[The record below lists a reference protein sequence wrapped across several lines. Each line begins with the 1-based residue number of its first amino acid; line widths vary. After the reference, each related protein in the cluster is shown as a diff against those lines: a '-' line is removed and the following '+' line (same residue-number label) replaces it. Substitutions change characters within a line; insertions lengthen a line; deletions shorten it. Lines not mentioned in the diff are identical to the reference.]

1 MKSLLALFFVFL
13 GTVDAAF
20 AADDKAE
27 SPSSTA
33 LTAEGQ
39 SIVSNSKTLAQAI
52 QSADAA
58 SGTKATELATSLAT
72 YLDDQESCRSKEV
85 VATTYCL
92 EKTNPGIA
100 KALPIIQTLISG
112 LSASISDSCSTLAK
126 AMNIANEA
134 LLAYQATC
142 AAAKGVC
149 NYSCSGAVTK
159 IKNAQTDFS
168 TLAKT
173 AEAACKTKNAANAAA
188 ATNCVNAIEAP
199 LKSLTASVA
208 KETNA
213 KQDSSVA
220 QKNATC
226 GSYATQLASAL
237 VGSIG
242 VIKTMSQSNSC
253 STATT
258 STATTSADVD
268 CTLEANAT
276 NTVCICKATPRAAG
290 CSEGLDTTASAM
302 AADSLRSASTG
313 TYTVPGNS
321 STDLGSVT
329 DSTELGAAGTSGST
343 GSSSGVSDSGSG
355 SGLGGSSPAASG
367 ADGKALSQQK
377 SSAYNAN
384 IYSGESGGGGGG
396 GSWGGYGSEGSLRQY
411 LPGGVKDPKKAAAIA
426 AQAAIKKEVTSE
438 GGKSN
443 WEKIRERYRD
453 QKSTLIDY

>member
-1 MKSLLALFFVFL
+1 M
-13 GTVDAAF
+13 
-20 AADDKAE
+20 AADDNPPAAPDKQADGV
-27 SPSSTA
+27 SGQSTSSVA

-39 SIVSNSKTLAQAI
+39 SIVNNSKALAQAI
-52 QSADAA
+52 QTADPA
-58 SGTKATELATSLAT
+58 SGTKATTLASSLAT

-85 VATTYCL
+85 TATTYCL

-149 NYSCSGAVTK
+149 NYSCSGAATK
-159 IKNAQTDFS
+159 IKKAQTDFS

-173 AEAACKTKNAANAAA
+173 AEAACKTKYASSAAS
-188 ATNCVNAIEAP
+188 ATACVNAIETP
-199 LKSLTASVA
+199 LKTFTAAVT
-208 KETNA
+208 KETNP

-253 STATT
+253 SSETT
-258 STATTSADVD
+258 STTTASTDVD

-313 TYTVPGNS
+313 TYTAPGNS
-321 STDLGSVT
+321 SADLGSVA
-329 DSTELGAAGTSGST
+329 DSTELGAADTS
-343 GSSSGVSDSGSG
+343 SSSGSSGGVSGGGSG
-355 SGLGGSSPAASG
+355 SGLGGSSAAGSG
-367 ADGKALSQQK
+367 TEGKSLAQQK
-377 SSAYNAN
+377 NSGYNTN
-384 IYSGESGGGGGG
+384 VYSGESGGGGG
-396 GSWGGYGSEGSLRQY
+396 GSWGGYGGEGSLRQY
-411 LPGGVKDPKKAAAIA
+411 LPGGVKDPTKAAAIA
-426 AQAAIKKEVTSE
+426 AQAGIKKEVTSE

>member
-1 MKSLLALFFVFL
+1 MKSLLALCFVFF
-13 GTVDAAF
+13 GITNTAWAAN
-20 AADDKAE
+20 DSAE
-27 SPSSTA
+27 STSSTA
-33 LTAEGQ
+33 LTTEGQ
-39 SIVSNSKTLAQAI
+39 SIVSNSKALAQAI
-52 QSADAA
+52 QVADAA
-58 SGTKATELATSLAT
+58 SGAKATELATSLST
-72 YLDDQESCRSKEV
+72 YLDDQESCRSKEAT
-85 VATTYCL
+85 ATTYCL

-134 LLAYQATC
+134 LLTYQATC
-142 AAAKGVC
+142 GAAKGVC
-149 NYSCSGAVTK
+149 NYSCSSAVTK
-159 IKNAQTDFS
+159 IKKAQADFS

-173 AEAACKTKNAANAAA
+173 AEAACKTKNAVNTAAA
-188 ATNCVNAIEAP
+188 ISCVNAIETP
-199 LKSLTASVA
+199 LQSLTASVT

-253 STATT
+253 SSDTTSAATT
-258 STATTSADVD
+258 STDVD

-313 TYTVPGNS
+313 TYTAPGNS
-321 STDLGSVT
+321 STDLGSVA
-329 DSTELGAAGTSGST
+329 DSTDLGAADTSSST
-343 GSSSGVSDSGSG
+343 GSSSGLSSEGSA
-355 SGLGGSSPAASG
+355 SGLGGSSSAGGGTDAKSL
-367 ADGKALSQQK
+367 AQQK
-377 SSAYNAN
+377 TSGYNTN
-384 IYSGESGGGGGG
+384 VYSGDSSGGG
-396 GSWGGYGSEGSLRQY
+396 GSWGGYASEGSLRQY

-426 AQAAIKKEVTSE
+426 AQTAIRKEVTSE